1 MCTHPRSPTVGTSWK
16 EENEYFPRAKSR
28 QSYNPPPHTH
38 TNLKV
43 TSAEISKKVRY
54 CHLWIPE
61 ISKVP
66 KPLYTSTSVVAPSHY
81 NGLILNEEL
90 LRP

>member
-1 MCTHPRSPTVGTSWK
+1 MCAHPRSPTEDTSW
-16 EENEYFPRAKSR
+16 EEANEHFPRATSR
-28 QSYNPPPHTH
+28 QILLFPHTH
-38 TNLKV
+38 TSNKE
-43 TSAEISKKVRY
+43 TSAGISEKVRY
-54 CHLWIPE
+54 CRLWIPE

-66 KPLYTSTSVVAPSHY
+66 KPLYTSTAVVAPSHY